1 MMLHKGVGRV
11 ELKSVGDG
19 AGRRRNVAVSAEKG
33 EFACHHSDDGR
44 DAHDMNLF
52 TGTVGMAVSTLS
64 VVPDGQDAQVR

>member
-11 ELKSVGDG
+11 EVKSVGDG
-19 AGRRRNVAVSAEKG
+19 AGRRRNVAGRAEKG

-64 VVPDGQDAQVR
+64 VVPDGQDV